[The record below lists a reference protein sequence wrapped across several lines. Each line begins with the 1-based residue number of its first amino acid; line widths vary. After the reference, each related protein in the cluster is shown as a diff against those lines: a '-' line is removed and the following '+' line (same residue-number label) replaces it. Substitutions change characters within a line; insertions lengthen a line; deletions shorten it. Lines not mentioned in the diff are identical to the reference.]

1 MATPVW
7 TTTAGKLASI
17 DEQSAFSLQLEANT
31 SDSTAITY
39 SLIAGSLPSG
49 MSLTSTGLLTGTP
62 AEVAKRTLYTFVVRA
77 TAGSAIT
84 DRTFTL
90 DVSGADSPVFTTVA
104 GQLNKPLSTVYTT
117 DSSSTCDSTLS
128 TADVTGNV
136 TVLDGSF
143 IEYDIVATDTDTAAG
158 QNLVYEVVQGSLP
171 PGVTMTTGGK
181 ISGIVQLAIDDS
193 YGPQGGYDFD
203 PFPDYSALTP
213 SDGGNPLD
221 AKNIYDRTVISK
233 SRSVNYD
240 FIVRVTDGVSS
251 VDRNFNIFVYSA
263 DYWVVSN
270 SNVTIDQTIIGDNSI
285 TMDLHTGR
293 PPVFITDS
301 DLGTFRHDNNVVI
314 RIDVSDFDPL
324 QANLEYSITGGA
336 LPSKQGVIVFC
347 NFRNTAYRN
356 NTVRSRK
363 LNRNNRS

>member
-7 TTTAGKLASI
+7 STTAGKIASI

-31 SDSTAITY
+31 SDSTAIAY
-39 SLIAGSLPSG
+39 SLIAGSLPPG

-90 DVSGADSPVFTTVA
+90 DVKGADEPVFTTVA

-117 DSSSTCDSTLS
+117 DSSSTCDSTLT

-143 IEYDIVATDTDTAAG
+143 IEFDIVATDTDTAAG

-181 ISGIVQLAIDDS
+181 ISGVVGLAIDDA

-203 PFPDYSALTP
+203 AFPDYSAINP
-213 SDGGNPLD
+213 DEGGSPT
-221 AKNIYDRTVISK
+221 APKNIYDRTVISK

-251 VDRNFNIFVYSA
+251 VDRNFNIFV
-263 DYWVVSN
+263 
-270 SNVTIDQTIIGDNSI
+270 
-285 TMDLHTGR
+285 
-293 PPVFITDS
+293 
-301 DLGTFRHDNNVVI
+301 
-314 RIDVSDFDPL
+314 
-324 QANLEYSITGGA
+324 
-336 LPSKQGVIVFC
+336 
-347 NFRNTAYRN
+347 
-356 NTVRSRK
+356 
-363 LNRNNRS
+363 

>member
-7 TTTAGKLASI
+7 STTAGKIASI

-31 SDSTAITY
+31 SDSTAIAY
-39 SLIAGSLPSG
+39 SLIAGSLPPG

-90 DVSGADSPVFTTVA
+90 DVKGADAPVFTTVA

-117 DSSSTCDSTLS
+117 DSTSTTDSTLT

-143 IEYDIVATDTDTAAG
+143 IEFDIVATDTDTAAG
-158 QNLVYEVVQGSLP
+158 QNLIYEIVDGALP

-181 ISGIVQLAIDDS
+181 ISGIVELAIDEA

-203 PFPDYSALTP
+203 PFPDFSALNP
-213 SDGGNPLD
+213 DDGGLSTAPR
-221 AKNIYDRTVISK
+221 NIYDRTVISK

-251 VDRNFNIFVYSA
+251 VDLSLIHISEP
-263 DYWVVSN
+263 
-270 SNVTIDQTIIGDNSI
+270 T
-285 TMDLHTGR
+285 R
-293 PPVFITDS
+293 P
-301 DLGTFRHDNNVVI
+301 
-314 RIDVSDFDPL
+314 
-324 QANLEYSITGGA
+324 Y
-336 LPSKQGVIVFC
+336 
-347 NFRNTAYRN
+347 
-356 NTVRSRK
+356 
-363 LNRNNRS
+363 

>member
-171 PGVTMTTGGK
+171 PVGSEMCIRDRHLHQVT
-181 ISGIVQLAIDDS
+181 
-193 YGPQGGYDFD
+193 
-203 PFPDYSALTP
+203 
-213 SDGGNPLD
+213 
-221 AKNIYDRTVISK
+221 
-233 SRSVNYD
+233 
-240 FIVRVTDGVSS
+240 
-251 VDRNFNIFVYSA
+251 
-263 DYWVVSN
+263 
-270 SNVTIDQTIIGDNSI
+270 
-285 TMDLHTGR
+285 
-293 PPVFITDS
+293 
-301 DLGTFRHDNNVVI
+301 VVI
-314 RIDVSDFDPL
+314 L
-324 QANLEYSITGGA
+324 
-336 LPSKQGVIVFC
+336 
-347 NFRNTAYRN
+347 
-356 NTVRSRK
+356 
-363 LNRNNRS
+363 